1 MNNLYVKKN
10 IKEMK
15 DNKKGP
21 VIIFKDCALNHHIQS
36 TLKRNL
42 DSILSAEFLKENKI
56 KGFSCFKK
64 RCRYIDIKSFFL
76 FFKESNMHH

>member
-1 MNNLYVKKN
+1 
-10 IKEMK
+10 MK
-15 DNKKGP
+15 VIKKGP

-36 TLKRNL
+36 TLKRSL

-64 RCRYIDIKSFFL
+64 RCRHVHRNKKFFYSS
-76 FFKESNMHH
+76 KNQICTTKH